1 MIHLPAWRGRHV
13 GSDGRHLRQTFDH
26 ALQQVE
32 DDLLR
37 MGTLAGQLLT
47 RAVDALARSDAAA
60 AASVIEDDDKVDRL
74 HLDIERRIMSLL
86 ATQQPMAGDLRT
98 LASVLAA
105 SIDLERFADH
115 AEGIADATVRLNS
128 QRLVKP
134 VVEIPYMAQIVQ
146 GMLHDVLHASARR
159 DPVLAEALAAKD
171 DTVDALRVQT
181 LRVLLTYMA
190 ENPRTITQALELIL
204 VTQHLERA
212 GDLVTNIAERVI
224 YMVTGEMRE
233 LNIEAVGGLR

>member
-1 MIHLPAWRGRHV
+1 MNEA
-13 GSDGRHLRQTFDH
+13 RHLRHRFDV

-37 MGTLAGQLLT
+37 MGSLASQLLT
-47 RAVDALARSDAAA
+47 RAVDALERADEAAA
-60 AASVIEDDDKVDRL
+60 AAVIEEDDRVDRL
-74 HLDIERRIMSLL
+74 HLDIERRIMSLI
-86 ATQQPMAGDLRT
+86 ATQQPMAGDLRA

-105 SIDLERFADH
+105 SIDLERIADH
-115 AEGIADATVRLNS
+115 AEGIAKAAKRLANL
-128 QRLVKP
+128 RLVRP
-134 VVEIPYMAQIVQ
+134 VVDISYMAQITQ
-146 GMLHDVLHASARR
+146 GMLHDVLDAFARR

-171 DTVDALRVQT
+171 DTVDAMRAQT

-190 ENPRTITQALELIL
+190 ENPRTITQALELVI

-212 GDLVTNIAERVI
+212 ADLTTNIAERVI

-233 LNIEAVGGLR
+233 LNVDTALTIR

>member
-1 MIHLPAWRGRHV
+1 V
-13 GSDGRHLRQTFDH
+13 GGDGRHLRQVFDQ

-47 RAVDALARSDAAA
+47 RAVEALAWSDAAA

-86 ATQQPMAGDLRT
+86 ATQQPMAGDLRA

-105 SIDLERFADH
+105 SIDLERLADH
-115 AEGIADATVRLNS
+115 AEGIAEAVTRLDS
-128 QRLVKP
+128 QRLVRP

-146 GMLHDVLHASARR
+146 GMLHDVLDAFARR

-204 VTQHLERA
+204 VAQHLERA

-233 LNIEAVGGLR
+233 LNIEAVGGRR